1 MNTDLDL
8 EQLKYFL
15 IEKFHQAI
23 TAEAQKDEEFH
34 SRGFPSVT
42 GLCYECLR
50 KAYYSITYPEVII
63 DPEGAIRTWIG
74 KKLHE
79 TSILGGQMEVELIY
93 PKENGVIGR
102 IDEYKDGL
110 LIDKKST
117 RHIPREPYEH
127 HIKQIEYYRLL
138 CERNGLPVE
147 MAALV
152 YINVDTAEIGI
163 FPIKFITDLDEIE
176 RELMQ
181 KYDVVMKALKTGI
194 LPPRKM
200 RTWDPEGNKLICS
213 YCPYY
218 GICLRE
224 DFEDERYIQ
233 KLKAEAGKEEV

>member
-1 MNTDLDL
+1 MSDYEM

-23 TAEAQKDEEFH
+23 TNEAQKDEEFH
-34 SRGFPSVT
+34 SKGLPSVT
-42 GLCYECLR
+42 GLCFECLR
-50 KAYYSITYPEVII
+50 RAYYTITYPDVII

-74 KKLHE
+74 RKLHE
-79 TSILGGQMEVELIY
+79 TSILGGMMEVELMY
-93 PKENGVIGR
+93 PKDNGVVGR
-102 IDEYKDGL
+102 VDEYKDGL
-110 LIDKKST
+110 IIDKKST

-127 HIKQIEYYRLL
+127 HITQLEYYRLL
-138 CERNGLPVE
+138 CERNNLPVK
-147 MAALV
+147 MGALI
-152 YINVDTAEIGI
+152 YINVDTAEIAV
-163 FPIKFITDLDEIE
+163 FPVRFLRPLDEVE

-181 KYDVVMKALKTGI
+181 KYEIVMKALKTGI

-200 RTWDPEGNKLICS
+200 RTWEPEGNKLVCS

-233 KLKAEAGKEEV
+233 RLKLELERKKV